1 MQDRKFLNSMAVAFA
16 MMAGLASCS
25 NEELNNQLPEGPLP
39 IKLVSSVG
47 SRAISQDIQSTQIA
61 SGVQVGV
68 FVTSQD
74 GNNVLYGNQGLQANG
89 EGGFTAEHDM
99 TFPEDG
105 GSVNIYAYAP
115 YNGSWN
121 DLSSNSFEFTVP
133 TEQSTENEY
142 CNADL
147 MIGAPVD
154 NPVTKTESE
163 VPLVFK
169 HMLAKLN
176 LNFNAGDTGVELS
189 NAKVSIVGVKSTTTV
204 DIVNRKIGEAT
215 GNEQVINVADFSQE
229 APLATNYTASAIF
242 VPQTIDAN
250 KTLVKV
256 VVGATTYEAK
266 LDKQVNFESGKKYTY
281 TVKFDKESSGGEITA
296 SLIIGTVVDDW
307 EDGNTQLVAEI
318 GDYVT
323 KSGKFVKNADVESYI
338 ANGSN
343 TTDPLKA
350 VIFSTTVSD
359 KDKELYNAY
368 AMSLTVVNSK
378 KWMQDATVITGS
390 VLDFAS
396 ALIDLDGRT
405 KTTEVIESDIYG
417 GYEEQSATFFEYCTR
432 ATNKAPVGTIGSDWF
447 VPSIGQIIQILNNL
461 GHANISSSSTVFDKN
476 TGSPIYYQNDEQ
488 IQVINAINE
497 YISKAGKTVF
507 LKTEVSSIYATV
519 TEYMGNFWCLQTCP
533 MVNDPDLGST
543 NFDWGFGKN
552 ATKVSGNF
560 RSFIPCVAIKIP
572 TSSASTLQ

>member
-25 NEELNNQLPEGPLP
+25 NEELNNQLPKGPLP

-74 GNNVLYGNQGLQANG
+74 GSNVMYGNQGLQANG

-115 YNGSWN
+115 YNASWN

-169 HMLAKLN
+169 HMLTKLN

-229 APLATNYTASAIF
+229 APLPTNYIASAIF

>member
-25 NEELNNQLPEGPLP
+25 NEELNNQLLKGPLP

-74 GNNVLYGNQGLQANG
+74 GSNVMYSNQGLQADG
-89 EGGFTAEHDM
+89 DGGFTAEHDM

-115 YNGSWN
+115 YNSSWN

-133 TEQSTENEY
+133 TEQITENEY

-176 LNFNAGDTGVELS
+176 LNFNTGDTGVELS

-204 DIVNRKIGEAT
+204 DIVNHKIGEAT

-229 APLATNYTASAIF
+229 APLPTNYTASAIF

-417 GYEEQSATFFEYCTR
+417 SYEEQSATFFEYCTR

>member
-25 NEELNNQLPEGPLP
+25 NEELNNQLPEGQLP

-61 SGVQVGV
+61 SGVQVGA

-74 GNNVLYGNQGLQANG
+74 GSNVMYSNQGLQANG

-133 TEQSTENEY
+133 TEQITENEY

-176 LNFNAGDTGVELS
+176 LNFNTGDTGVELS

-204 DIVNRKIGEAT
+204 DIVNHKIGEAT

-229 APLATNYTASAIF
+229 APLPTNYTASAIF

-266 LDKQVNFESGKKYTY
+266 LDKQVNFESGKKYIY

-338 ANGSN
+338 ASQSN

-432 ATNKAPVGTIGSDWF
+432 ATNKAPIGTIGSDWF